1 MTPKKQS
8 IALLLPSL
16 EAGGI
21 ERSLLDLAL
30 GFRNAGYA
38 VDLLPCRLQ
47 GYYANH
53 IPAGVRL
60 VELRASGTLASRLR
74 LLRLDP
80 NGFRVLARPALLPF
94 KPAFTQR
101 YLVDLVRYLRSTRP
115 TTLLAANTPANL
127 LALWA
132 RQQADVHTR
141 VVISEHTHL
150 SVQAKRSRRWRWRYV
165 GPLVG
170 RVYPQADA
178 IVAVSEGVGDDLA
191 GIAGLPRDAIRTIYN
206 PVVHPDLA
214 QHMRQ
219 ASPHPWL
226 ADGAAP
232 VIVAAGRLK
241 PQKNFPLLLRAFARL
256 RQRRPA
262 RLLIM
267 GEGKQRREL
276 ESLTQRLG
284 IGDAVAMPGYFPN
297 PYAVFARA
305 ALFVLSSDW
314 EGLPTVLIEA
324 LACGCPVVAT
334 DCPSGPAEIL
344 AGGQFGELVPPGDV
358 DALALAMARTLDRP
372 APTETLRARGADF
385 SLERSVARYLD
396 LALPAAND

>member
-1 MTPKKQS
+1 
-8 IALLLPSL
+8 LLLPSL
-16 EAGGI
+16 DAGGVA
-21 ERSLLDLAL
+21 RSLLELAE
-30 GFRNAGYA
+30 GFRDAGHT
-38 VDLLPCRLQ
+38 VDLLPCRAH
-47 GYYANH
+47 GAH
-53 IPAGVRL
+53 AERIPAGVRL
-60 VELRASGTLASRLR
+60 VELRPVGMFASRLR

-80 NGFRVLARPALLPF
+80 GGLRAMARPVLLPF
-94 KPAFTQR
+94 KPAFAQR
-101 YLVDLVRYLRSTRP
+101 YVEDLARYLRSVRP
-115 TTLLAANTPANL
+115 AVLIAANTPANL

-132 RQQADVHTR
+132 RQQAGVGTR
-141 VVISEHTHL
+141 VVVSEHTQL
-150 SVQAKRSRRWRWRYV
+150 SVQARRSRRWRWRHV
-165 GPLVG
+165 GPLVA
-170 RVYPQADA
+170 RVYPQANA
-178 IVAVSEGVGDDLA
+178 VIAVSDGVAEDLA
-191 GIAGLPRDAIRTIYN
+191 RVAGLPRGSIHTVYN
-206 PVVHPDLA
+206 PVVGPDLR
-214 QHMRQ
+214 RQ
-219 ASPHPWL
+219 ARQPAPHPWL

-276 ESLTQRLG
+276 ESLTRQLD
-284 IGDAVAMPGYFPN
+284 IADDVAMPGYVSN
-297 PYAVFARA
+297 PYAAFTHA

-344 AGGQFGELVPPGDV
+344 ADGRFGELVPPGDV
-358 DALALAMARTLDRP
+358 DALASAMARTLERP

-396 LALPAAND
+396 LALPAVNG